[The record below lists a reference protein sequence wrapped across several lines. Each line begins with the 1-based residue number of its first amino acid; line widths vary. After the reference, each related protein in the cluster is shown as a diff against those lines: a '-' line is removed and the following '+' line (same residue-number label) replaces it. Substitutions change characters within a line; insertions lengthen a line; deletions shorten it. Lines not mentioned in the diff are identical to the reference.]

1 MARYAMN
8 ELTTY
13 RWSFE
18 EDAQRYRAAGFE
30 SLSVWRHKLSDF
42 GEEKGA
48 ELLADL
54 GLEVAS
60 LLWAGGF
67 TGSDGRNFR
76 ESVDDAREAVRVAEL
91 LRAKCLIVYA
101 GARAGHTR
109 NHARRILRLALQE
122 LVPWAAEHHVTL
134 ALEPMHEGCASE
146 WTFLT
151 DLDETLQLIE
161 SYQSPHLQLAF
172 DSYHW
177 GLSPRIVD
185 RVAQFASRT
194 AIVQLGDARQAPQGE
209 QNRCPLGEGTLPIA
223 DLVAAFEQAGY
234 RGPYDIEL
242 MGEDIETSDY
252 QQLIANSRAYVAKLI
267 K

>member
-30 SLSVWRHKLSDF
+30 ALSVWRHKLSDF

-48 ELLADL
+48 ELLAEL

-76 ESVDDAREAVRVAEL
+76 ESLDDARDAVRVAEL
-91 LRAKCLIVYA
+91 LRARCLIVYT
-101 GARAGHTR
+101 GGRAGHTR
-109 NHARRILRLALQE
+109 NHVRRILRHALQE
-122 LVPWAAEHHVTL
+122 LLPIAAEHGVTL
-134 ALEPMHEGCASE
+134 ALKPMHEGCAAE

-151 DLDETLQLIE
+151 DLEETLALIAAH
-161 SYQSPHLQLAF
+161 QSPNLKLAF
-172 DSYHW
+172 DTYHW
-177 GLSPRIVD
+177 GLAPQIVEKA
-185 RVAQFASRT
+185 AQFAAQT

-209 QNRCPLGEGTLPIA
+209 PNRCPLGEGTLPLPELI
-223 DLVAAFEQAGY
+223 AAFENAGY
-234 RGPYDIEL
+234 AGPYDIEL
-242 MGEDIETSDY
+242 MGEDIVASDY
-252 QQLIANSRAYVAKLI
+252 QKLIVASRAYVSRYL
-267 K
+267 